1 MYRKRRAEESP
12 QSPSTSKRA
21 RRAYFSQTPAFSS
34 SSPIYGKN
42 TFATPR
48 TPYTPY
54 PLRPSDSPSNPFG
67 RKRTQNLIQ
76 SLPPTTSFSKHIAL
90 RFQFVRRAPNISP
103 RHGGVYRIVQVPLNY
118 TLVHLKC
125 LIAFLFDTP
134 ASYHRNGTIHGTN
147 DDHLFEVKSKVTM
160 YSPLYKPGQIRSGH
174 TTIKLSNVR
183 DPCRWRSHYGYGN
196 DSEEDELDDSEEDK
210 VKVNEDS
217 DEVGPEEEQDDWK
230 WEDEEDYTLGHVWP
244 SGLEIHRGLIYVRPE
259 SYVLTISSRLTY
271 FLKIPAS
278 LSFYAGSHIC

>member
-12 QSPSTSKRA
+12 QSPSTSKRIK
-21 RRAYFSQTPAFSS
+21 RAYFPQTPAFSS
-34 SSPIYGKN
+34 SPIYSKN
-42 TFATPR
+42 TLA

-67 RKRTQNLIQ
+67 RKRTQRLIK

-103 RHGGVYRIVQVPLNY
+103 RQGGVYRIVQVPLNY

-125 LIAFLFDTP
+125 LIAFLFNTP
-134 ASYHRNGTIHGTN
+134 ASYHRNGAINGTN

-174 TTIKLSNVR
+174 TTVKLSNVH
-183 DPCRWRSHYGYGN
+183 DPCRWRSQYGYGN
-196 DSEEDELDDSEEDK
+196 DSEEDELDDSEEDREE
-210 VKVNEDS
+210 VNEDG
-217 DEVGPEEEQDDWK
+217 DEIGPEEEQDDWK

-244 SGLEIHRGLIYVRPE
+244 GGLDIHRGLIYVR
-259 SYVLTISSRLTY
+259 SKY
-271 FLKIPAS
+271 
-278 LSFYAGSHIC
+278 